1 MAINKETSKNFWWTL
16 FIVLAM
22 IMSAVFLYPL
32 YKTKNEKLEELEKRK
47 ELLLR
52 KEIER
57 ENIEKQVN
65 ALENSPEAV
74 ESEARNKFGMGRK
87 QEKILRYE
95 K

>member
-57 ENIEKQVN
+57 ENIEKRVN